1 MAPCLL
7 GRVATVYFAVGSRS
21 LQKASRSAASSK
33 RFDGLRAMLVT
44 DDATARKLRLQAEHP
59 FDIVAVDAGASH
71 AAEFEAT
78 RPVAD
83 RSSLSTAERWRNR
96 RDPANLALRR
106 LRAAKIR
113 AVATALQHFD
123 VALLM
128 DADTYVCSSLL
139 EAACAVSEGPVVA
152 FVPVDR
158 GREHAASVLARSE
171 RWRVPG
177 HAVEANTGVV
187 AWRNATASRALVDA
201 WLRAYGDLAD
211 ASGFLMDQP
220 AFRAALHAAR
230 ARRGAAA
237 RFNCRGHDR
246 TRRAGWRCPALRRLR
261 RRRAAH
267 GTVAARAGGAGCA
280 VLHSHVPGARLT
292 FSCVLV
298 SVFLGSLRRRAS
310 GTGGRASSG
319 GSGA

>member
-1 MAPCLL
+1 MAPCVL

-33 RFDGLRAMLVT
+33 LYGGGADVTLRAMLVT
-44 DDATARKLRLQAEHP
+44 DELTARKLRRTPAHP
-59 FDIVAVDAGASH
+59 FDVVAVDAGASH

-83 RSSLSTAERWRNR
+83 RSRVSTSERWRNR
-96 RDPANLALRR
+96 QDPANLALRR

-128 DADTYVCSSLL
+128 DADTYVCSSLV
-139 EAACAVSEGPVVA
+139 EAACAVAGDYSLGEQHVVA

-158 GREHAASVLARSE
+158 GREHASTVLARSE
-171 RWRVPG
+171 RWRVPR

-187 AWRNATASRALVDA
+187 AWRNSSASQLLVDA
-201 WLRAYGDLAD
+201 WLRAYDDLAD

-220 AFRAALHAAR
+220 AFRAALHATR
-230 ARRGAAA
+230 APYAALPPH
-237 RFNCRGHDR
+237 FNCRGHDR
-246 TRRAGWRCPALRRLR
+246 TRSKSAVPLRCAGYDAG
-261 RRRAAH
+261 AAD
-267 GTVAARAGGAGCA
+267 GAVAARLRGGAGCA
-280 VLHSHVPGARLT
+280 VLHSHDIQEPGR
-292 FSCVLV
+292 
-298 SVFLGSLRRRAS
+298 
-310 GTGGRASSG
+310 
-319 GSGA
+319 

>member
-21 LQKASRSAASSK
+21 LQKAARSAASSK
-33 RFDGLRAMLVT
+33 QFDGLRAMLVT
-44 DDATARKLRLQAEHP
+44 DDATARKLRLEPEHP

-128 DADTYVCSSLL
+128 DAATYVCSSLM
-139 EAACAVSEGPVVA
+139 EAACAVSDGPVVA
-152 FVPVDR
+152 FVPVAR

-220 AFRAALHAAR
+220 AFRAALHATR
-230 ARRGAAA
+230 APPAALPP

-246 TRRAGWRCPALRRLR
+246 TRASTAVTLRCAGYDADE
-261 RRRAAH
+261 AAH
-267 GTVAARAGGAGCA
+267 GAVAARLRGGAGCA
-280 VLHSHVPGARLT
+280 VLHSHDIQEPGR
-292 FSCVLV
+292 
-298 SVFLGSLRRRAS
+298 
-310 GTGGRASSG
+310 
-319 GSGA
+319 

>member
-44 DDATARKLRLQAEHP
+44 DDATARKLRLQAKHP

-139 EAACAVSEGPVVA
+139 EAACAVSERPVVA

-220 AFRAALHAAR
+220 AFRAALHATR
-230 ARRGAAA
+230 APHAALPP

-246 TRRAGWRCPALRRLR
+246 TRASTAVPLRCAGYDADE
-261 RRRAAH
+261 AAH
-267 GTVAARAGGAGCA
+267 GAVAARLRGGAGCA
-280 VLHSHVPGARLT
+280 VLHSHDIQEPG
-292 FSCVLV
+292 
-298 SVFLGSLRRRAS
+298 
-310 GTGGRASSG
+310 
-319 GSGA
+319 

>member
-1 MAPCLL
+1 
-7 GRVATVYFAVGSRS
+7 
-21 LQKASRSAASSK
+21 
-33 RFDGLRAMLVT
+33 MLVT
-44 DDATARKLRLQAEHP
+44 DDATARKLRLQSEHP

-187 AWRNATASRALVDA
+187 AWRNAPQGSKPPRMSTNHRVKANAGRDWRHNYDMYVQVDISSCYLNITVDTILGIIPPWESVPGVMERWSGLGGGSISASAAGSGSSAGVGSSQDESGASSSGSRA
-201 WLRAYGDLAD
+201 R
-211 ASGFLMDQP
+211 SRSSIEM
-220 AFRAALHAAR
+220 
-230 ARRGAAA
+230 
-237 RFNCRGHDR
+237 
-246 TRRAGWRCPALRRLR
+246 RL
-261 RRRAAH
+261 
-267 GTVAARAGGAGCA
+267 
-280 VLHSHVPGARLT
+280 
-292 FSCVLV
+292 
-298 SVFLGSLRRRAS
+298 
-310 GTGGRASSG
+310 
-319 GSGA
+319 

>member
-21 LQKASRSAASSK
+21 LQKAARSAASSK

-139 EAACAVSEGPVVA
+139 EAACAVSSGPVVA

-220 AFRAALHAAR
+220 AFRAALHATR
-230 ARRGAAA
+230 APHAAA
-237 RFNCRGHDR
+237 
-246 TRRAGWRCPALRRLR
+246 
-261 RRRAAH
+261 
-267 GTVAARAGGAGCA
+267 
-280 VLHSHVPGARLT
+280 
-292 FSCVLV
+292 
-298 SVFLGSLRRRAS
+298 
-310 GTGGRASSG
+310 
-319 GSGA
+319 

>member
-21 LQKASRSAASSK
+21 LQKAARSAASSK
-33 RFDGLRAMLVT
+33 RFDGLQSMLVT
-44 DDATARKLRLQAEHP
+44 DDATARKLRLQSEHP

-83 RSSLSTAERWRNR
+83 RSQLSTAERWRNR

-113 AVATALQHFD
+113 AVGTALRHFD

-128 DADTYVCSSLL
+128 DADTYVCSSLM
-139 EAACAVSEGPVVA
+139 EAACAVSDGPVVA

-158 GREHAASVLARSE
+158 GREHAASVLARNE

-177 HAVEANTGVV
+177 RAVEANTGVV
-187 AWRNATASRALVDA
+187 AWRNATAARNLVDA

-220 AFRAALHAAR
+220 AFRAALHATR
-230 ARRGAAA
+230 APHAALPP

-246 TRRAGWRCPALRRLR
+246 TRRAGTSAVPLRCAGYDADE
-261 RRRAAH
+261 AAH
-267 GTVAARAGGAGCA
+267 GAVAARLRGGAGCA
-280 VLHSHVPGARLT
+280 VLHSHDIQEPG
-292 FSCVLV
+292 
-298 SVFLGSLRRRAS
+298 
-310 GTGGRASSG
+310 
-319 GSGA
+319 